1 VTVLKDKC
9 HRFERILKES
19 SRQCESMLVDLDQLE
34 RNMVIKPIEIV
45 GNRLLVI
52 AYWVQS
58 LALERYEE
66 HGGKGYVYVVIME
79 NDKLVPYWFENKLT
93 VADKKWWKA
102 NGYTIIS
109 IDETINTIKGLQ
121 HDMASGMW
129 ADVVEWIR
137 RCGF

>member
-1 VTVLKDKC
+1 MTVLKDIC
-9 HRFERILKES
+9 HRFEQILKES
-19 SRQCESMLVDLDQLE
+19 SRQCESMLADLDELE

-52 AYWVQS
+52 AYWAQS

-66 HGGKGYVYVVIME
+66 HGGKGYVYVVIMK
-79 NDKLVPYWFENKLT
+79 DGQLIPSWFKNKLT
-93 VADKKWWKA
+93 VADKKWWKTQSS
-102 NGYTIIS
+102 TILS

-137 RCGF
+137 RCGL